1 MEYRHKP
8 VLLAEVLHYIRPRK
22 YSIIVDCTLGG
33 AGHAGAI
40 ALSFKQDGL
49 LIGIDLDNEAID
61 AAHRVL
67 DRFSQQIILMRGN
80 FADIDQILS
89 SLNLDQVDGFL
100 LDLGVSSP
108 QLDLASRGF
117 SYQQNGPLDMRMDRG
132 QKKTAADIVNGYS
145 GERLVKIIQE
155 YGEEKWAKRIAHFIV
170 ERRKKKPFSKTK
182 ELVQCIKDA
191 IPASARRYGGHPAR
205 RTFQALRIEL
215 NQELENLKVFL
226 KDGFPWLRPGGRMVI
241 ITYHSLEDRIVK
253 KKFQEWAKGCICPSD
268 FPECRCGQK
277 PKVKILTKKPIRPKE
292 EEIKENPRAK
302 SAKLRAIEKL
312 ESK

>member
-170 ERRKKKPFSKTK
+170 ERRKKKP
-182 ELVQCIKDA
+182 LVKLKNW
-191 IPASARRYGGHPAR
+191 
-205 RTFQALRIEL
+205 FNALRMLSQLQHVDMAGTRLGEH
-215 NQELENLKVFL
+215 F
-226 KDGFPWLRPGGRMVI
+226 
-241 ITYHSLEDRIVK
+241 
-253 KKFQEWAKGCICPSD
+253 
-268 FPECRCGQK
+268 
-277 PKVKILTKKPIRPKE
+277 
-292 EEIKENPRAK
+292 
-302 SAKLRAIEKL
+302 KL
-312 ESK
+312 